1 MSRFF
6 LIKGLCLS
14 KHRVVS
20 ILGLSICFAN
30 LPYITNVNAANSVET
45 LSAAAPSDPFASSD
59 VPIDPFASGSE
70 TSIQSLA
77 KEEETKPSE
86 KAVFTQSVSAMTYLQ
101 LNDINQ
107 DHAFNPNLAR
117 FNEDKQLNALDY
129 GAKLNLENR
138 LAGLS
143 ARTRILAQYEVQDL
157 FSASDKRTDSDELKA
172 LEAYLN
178 WYSKDYQWQAQAG
191 RIKTE
196 WSNGF
201 NWNLTNLL
209 RPYRDQPY
217 SDQDDLLQQEGWMM
231 ASLSRNQGDWFY
243 QALVAELEDDDLT
256 KVSYRANQQYVL
268 RLGYQGGADAELI
281 LHKLPGQS
289 LNYALSVSRLLTD
302 AMTLRAQWSLQHQRN
317 QATSSLLADYNGASF
332 DESAQNA
339 WQQVLLGAAY
349 TTESGANFRLE
360 YLHSE
365 HGFSEGEWDYISS
378 NSDTAF
384 TNINSGLGSSADYAY
399 MGSALDSLNYGQ
411 LRQNYLYFMYSS
423 PLSDG
428 LWQYRQ
434 SVQLN
439 LDDDSQLHRLELLKS
454 WNANLTSRF
463 QFEAYQGCSDCEYG
477 LNPNENTLR
486 AVFKWDF

>member
-1 MSRFF
+1 MSKLVQGKRAGVNFPMMD
-6 LIKGLCLS
+6 LSVAVSCLALSGFVYAAAPADPFATPEVPADPFADVSVATKPENALTASDTKQS
-14 KHRVVS
+14 KPIVS
-20 ILGLSICFAN
+20 H
-30 LPYITNVNAANSVET
+30 T
-45 LSAAAPSDPFASSD
+45 LSAMSYF
-59 VPIDPFASGSE
+59 
-70 TSIQSLA
+70 QS
-77 KEEETKPSE
+77 
-86 KAVFTQSVSAMTYLQ
+86 
-101 LNDINQ
+101 NDINQ
-107 DHAFNPNLAR
+107 NHAFNPNLTQ
-117 FNEDKQLNALDY
+117 FNEDQKVTALDY
-129 GAKLNLENR
+129 GAKLNLEGS

-143 ARTRILAQYEVQDL
+143 ARTRILVQYEVQDL
-157 FSASDKRTDSDELKA
+157 FASSDERRDSDELKA

-178 WYSKDYQWQAQAG
+178 WYSKDYQWQVQAG

-217 SDQDDLLQQEGWMM
+217 SDQDDLLQQQGWNM
-231 ASLSRNQGDWFY
+231 AHLKYSQGPWFY
-243 QALVAELEDDDLT
+243 QALVAELTDDDVT
-256 KVSYRANQQYVL
+256 GVSYQANQQYVL

-281 LHKLPGQS
+281 LHKLPGQAT
-289 LNYALSVSRLLTD
+289 NYAISVSRLLGEAT
-302 AMTLRAQWSLQHQRN
+302 TLRAQWSLQHQRDQN
-317 QATSSLLADYNGASF
+317 ATVLLADYNSASF
-332 DESAQNA
+332 NQSDKSA
-339 WQQVLLGAAY
+339 WQQALLGIAY
-349 TTESGANFRLE
+349 TTASGANYRLE
-360 YLHSE
+360 YLHTE
-365 HGFSEGEWDYISS
+365 HGYSDAEWNYISRNSSTASSNISNGVGSGSDYSYISS
-378 NSDTAF
+378 SLA
-384 TNINSGLGSSADYAY
+384 
-399 MGSALDSLNYGQ
+399 SLNYAQ

-463 QFEAYQGCSDCEYG
+463 QLESYQGCSDCEYG

>member
-1 MSRFF
+1 MNKLVQGKRA
-6 LIKGLCLS
+6 GVNLS
-14 KHRVVS
+14 LMDLGVVVS
-20 ILGLSICFAN
+20 CL
-30 LPYITNVNAANSVET
+30 T
-45 LSAAAPSDPFASSD
+45 LSGLAYAEAPADPFASSD

-70 TSIQSLA
+70 ISIQPLA
-77 KEEETKPSE
+77 KEEEVKPSE
-86 KAVFTQSVSAMTYLQ
+86 SYVLTHSVSAMTYLQ

-107 DHAFNPNLAR
+107 DHAFNPNLAQ
-117 FNEDKQLNALDY
+117 FNEDKQLNVLDY
-129 GAKLNLENR
+129 GAKLNLEDS

-157 FSASDKRTDSDELKA
+157 FGSSDERRDSDELKA

-217 SDQDDLLQQEGWMM
+217 SDQDDLLQQEGWVM

-243 QALVAELEDDDLT
+243 QALVAELENDDLT

-302 AMTLRAQWSLQHQRN
+302 AMTLRAQWSLQRQRN
-317 QATSSLLADYNGASF
+317 QTASSLLADYSGTSF
-332 DESAQNA
+332 DESAQSA

-399 MGSALDSLNYGQ
+399 MGSALDSLNYAQ

-439 LDDDSQLHRLELLKS
+439 LDDNSQLHRLELLKS

-463 QFEAYQGCSDCEYG
+463 QFETYQGCSDCEYG